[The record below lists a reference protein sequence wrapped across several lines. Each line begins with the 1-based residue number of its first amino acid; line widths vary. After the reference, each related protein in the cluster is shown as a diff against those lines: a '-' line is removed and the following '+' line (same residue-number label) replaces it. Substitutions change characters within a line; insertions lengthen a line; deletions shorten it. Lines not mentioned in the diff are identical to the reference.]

1 VTPVTSVAAPL
12 VAVGPRG
19 VHMSSPTSLDAATR
33 RSQRTKAAVASTIG
47 TTIEWY
53 DFFLYGTA
61 AALVFP
67 HVFFPESSPL
77 AGTLLSFSTQFV
89 GFAARPIGAAIF
101 GHMGDRIGRKAAL
114 IATLSLMGAAT
125 ALMGVLPGYAT
136 IGVWAP
142 ILLTLLRIVQGIGVG
157 GEWGGSV
164 LMSMEWGTRRR
175 HGFMASLPQLGVPIG
190 LLLSTLAVRLV
201 TNVTGPEAFD
211 DWGWRIPFLISV
223 VLVGIGFY
231 VRLAVL
237 ETPAFARVRQQ
248 KAVVKQPVLEVIKT
262 QPRAILTS
270 ALIRMAE
277 QAPFYLFI
285 TFVLAYGTEELGLQ
299 RSQLL
304 DDVLI
309 AAAIGFVSVP
319 FFGYLSDL
327 IGRRLVY
334 GIGIVAMAVF
344 AFPYYGL
351 LNTRESG
358 LVLLAI
364 VLSLVVHDIMYGPQ
378 AALIS
383 ETFGTGV
390 RYSGAGLGYQLASV
404 IAGGPAPLIATAIL
418 ADTGASTWISVY
430 IIGCA
435 VVSFIALLLMPQP
448 HASVA
453 DPSPAERQLAG

>member
-1 VTPVTSVAAPL
+1 
-12 VAVGPRG
+12 
-19 VHMSSPTSLDAATR
+19 
-33 RSQRTKAAVASTIG
+33 
-47 TTIEWY
+47 
-53 DFFLYGTA
+53 
-61 AALVFP
+61 
-67 HVFFPESSPL
+67 
-77 AGTLLSFSTQFV
+77 
-89 GFAARPIGAAIF
+89 
-101 GHMGDRIGRKAAL
+101 
-114 IATLSLMGAAT
+114 
-125 ALMGVLPGYAT
+125 
-136 IGVWAP
+136 
-142 ILLTLLRIVQGIGVG
+142 
-157 GEWGGSV
+157 
-164 LMSMEWGTRRR
+164 
-175 HGFMASLPQLGVPIG
+175 
-190 LLLSTLAVRLV
+190 
-201 TNVTGPEAFD
+201 
-211 DWGWRIPFLISV
+211 
-223 VLVGIGFY
+223 
-231 VRLAVL
+231 
-237 ETPAFARVRQQ
+237 
-248 KAVVKQPVLEVIKT
+248 VLEVFRT

-270 ALIRMAE
+270 AFVRMAE

-285 TFVLAYGTEELGLQ
+285 TFVLAYGTEELGLE

-319 FFGYLSDL
+319 FFGYLSDV

-351 LNTRESG
+351 LNSRDSG

-364 VLSLVVHDIMYGPQ
+364 VVSLLVHDIMYGPQ

-404 IAGGPAPLIATAIL
+404 VAGGPAPLIATAIL
-418 ADTGASTWISVY
+418 AGTGASTWISLY

-453 DPSPAERQLAG
+453 DAIPAEEEMAR